1 MNPNLIALI
10 AEDKAADDA
19 PARKAGR
26 RKKRRPKPVTEIKGF
41 AVPVERNYTS
51 LRFRRQR
58 SGGR

>member
-1 MNPNLIALI
+1 MIPDLVALI
-10 AEDKAADDA
+10 AEDRAADDA

-26 RKKRRPKPVTEIKGF
+26 RKKRLPKPVIEIKGF

-58 SGGR
+58 SGRL